1 MKSEKKLQFEQKQK
15 AVLQLKSEI
24 KQIEQ
29 SLNSSVVEIEEQ
41 IEQSKNKYIDLLNE
55 EATVKNELKHIE
67 QQLTQQE
74 ATAER
79 MSDRS
84 FEMVKRLQTVRQQ
97 KQELLEKYQIIEQ
110 QLKDNVRAD

>member
-1 MKSEKKLQFEQKQK
+1 
-15 AVLQLKSEI
+15 
-24 KQIEQ
+24 
-29 SLNSSVVEIEEQ
+29 EIEEQ

-84 FEMVKRLQTVRQQ
+84 VEMVKRLESIRQQ
-97 KQELLEKYQIIEQ
+97 KQELLTKHQSVEQ
-110 QLKDNVRAD
+110 QLSKTTQEIEILQIQLNKTSSSFEEKQKMLYQAYQHQQQ